1 MARKILFAGTPDI
14 AVPSLKSLAA
24 DSDIEIIGVLCPP
37 DKKIGRKQII
47 TPCAVKDIAKTL
59 NIPIFEVE
67 KKNDILSAYKE
78 TKPDLVVVIALGVIF
93 PAQALEI
100 APTVNV
106 HFSLLPK
113 WRGASPVQSAILNG
127 EEVSGITLQKM
138 VLKLDA
144 GDILWQHTENIDNRD
159 TKELWASWAQES
171 AQALPELVKN
181 FETLPALPQKEE
193 DATHCGKFEK
203 ADGEVFPEKE
213 TAEIIWRKY
222 RAFTVWPGIFMNTK
236 YGDTKLIECSQ
247 EQTPDSIEL
256 LCKEGSL
263 WLQKIQLSG
272 KSVVPAVDVL
282 RGRPDIFRRR

>member
-67 KKNDILSAYKE
+67 KKNDILAIYNDLR
-78 TKPDLVVVIALGVIF
+78 PNLVVVIALGVIF
-93 PAQALEI
+93 PTEALEI
-100 APTVNV
+100 APTINV

-113 WRGASPVQSAILNG
+113 WRGASPVQSALLNG
-127 EEVSGITLQKM
+127 DKVSGITLQKM
-138 VLKLDA
+138 VSKLDA
-144 GDILWQHTENIDNRD
+144 GEILWQHSENIDNRD

-181 FETLPALPQKEE
+181 FETLSALPQKEE

-203 ADGEVFPEKE
+203 TDGEVFPEKE
-213 TAEIIWRKY
+213 TADLIWRKY

-236 YGDTKLIECSQ
+236 YGDMKIIECSQ
-247 EQTPDSIEL
+247 KQAPDSIEL
-256 LCKEGSL
+256 LCKEDSL
-263 WLQKIQLSG
+263 WLQKIQQYFCISELY
-272 KSVVPAVDVL
+272 
-282 RGRPDIFRRR
+282 

>member
-24 DSDIEIIGVLCPP
+24 NPDIEIIGVLCPP
-37 DKKIGRKQII
+37 DKKVGRKQIL
-47 TPCAVKDIAKTL
+47 TPCAIKDIAKTL
-59 NIPIFEVE
+59 NLPVFEVE
-67 KKNDILSAYKE
+67 KKNDILSVYNE
-78 TKPDLVVVIALGVIF
+78 TKPNLVVVIALGVIF

-138 VLKLDA
+138 VSKLDA
-144 GDILWQHTENIDNRD
+144 GDILWQHSENIDNRD

-181 FETLPALPQKEE
+181 FETLPAFPQKEE

-203 ADGEVFPEKE
+203 PDGEVFPEKE

-222 RAFTVWPGIFMNTK
+222 RAFNVWPGIFMNTK
-236 YGDTKLIECSQ
+236 YGNMKLIECSQ
-247 EQTPDSIEL
+247 EQTPHGIEL

-272 KSVVPAVDVL
+272 KSVVLAVDVL